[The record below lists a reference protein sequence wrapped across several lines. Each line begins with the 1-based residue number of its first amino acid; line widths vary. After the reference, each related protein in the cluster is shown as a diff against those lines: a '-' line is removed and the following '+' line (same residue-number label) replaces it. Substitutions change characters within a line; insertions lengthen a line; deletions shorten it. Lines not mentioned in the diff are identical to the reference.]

1 MAYNMQ
7 GSNELRFNQA
17 TMIQIVQG
25 WVDSHLSDK
34 PTVSKIGYD
43 ASKYEFIIDLDSTE
57 KE

>member
-1 MAYNMQ
+1 
-7 GSNELRFNQA
+7 
-17 TMIQIVQG
+17 MIQIVQG